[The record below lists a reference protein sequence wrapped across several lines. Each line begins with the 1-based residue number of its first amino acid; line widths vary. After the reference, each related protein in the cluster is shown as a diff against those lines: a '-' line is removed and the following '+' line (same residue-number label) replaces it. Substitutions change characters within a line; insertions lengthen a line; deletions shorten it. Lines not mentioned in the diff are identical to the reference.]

1 MTVIPFIAFWVLLVF
16 GWYLD
21 ELDLKSIGVFVA
33 VYFVGSFGIS
43 FVSESG
49 VLNVVLVV
57 LLDVILVL
65 KVLGGDI
72 RIR

>member
-1 MTVIPFIAFWVLLVF
+1 MTGIPFLAFWVLLVV

-21 ELDLKSIGVFVA
+21 ELDLKSVAGFVV

-43 FVSESG
+43 FVSDG
-49 VLNVVLVV
+49 GAWPVVLTVV
-57 LLDVILVL
+57 LDVILVL
-65 KVLGGDI
+65 KVFGGDV

>member
-1 MTVIPFIAFWVLLVF
+1 MTGIPFFAFWVLLVA

-21 ELDLKSIGVFVA
+21 ELDLKSVGVFVA

-43 FVSESG
+43 LMSASG
-49 VLNVVLVV
+49 VLSVVLVV

-65 KVLGGDI
+65 KVFGGDV